1 MRRTAKVSLRD
12 AEPIGPLVLFELRR
26 SAQRPATPVALL
38 ILALTL
44 AIGHADHW
52 RGGSATITEGFFIHA
67 YLIGAIVLMRYGL
80 AADRRLRFDEYL
92 IVNHVGAATYVAAK
106 VCAMAVLLLAYGGV
120 AAVLETAYSGGAL
133 GAALWAAAALTLTAW
148 LFAPVVM
155 LVEAWLDTS
164 VPAAVVLLAFVVAV
178 LVSFFSARSLLP
190 LDAIGVTEAAPGYW
204 STLAPLALRALVAA
218 PIGFVLVGSL
228 ARLNLPR
235 C

>member
-1 MRRTAKVSLRD
+1 MQTAKVSRLD
-12 AEPIGPLVLFELRR
+12 DEPIGPLVLFELRR
-26 SAQRPATPVALL
+26 NAQRPATLVTLVLVA
-38 ILALTL
+38 ATL
-44 AIGHADHW
+44 AIGHVDHW
-52 RGGSATITEGFFIHA
+52 RGGSTTITEGFFTNA
-67 YLIGAIVLMRYGL
+67 YLIGAIVLMRFGL

-92 IVNHVGAATYVAAK
+92 IANHVRPATYLTAK
-106 VCAMAVLLLAYGGV
+106 VCAMAALLLAYGAV
-120 AAVLETAYSGGAL
+120 AAVLEMAYSGGAF
-133 GAALWAAAALTLTAW
+133 GNALWAAAALTLSAW

-164 VPAAVVLLAFVVAV
+164 VPAAVVLLAFVGAV

-190 LDAIGVTEAAPGYW
+190 LDVLGVTEASPGYW

-218 PIGFVLVGSL
+218 PIGFVLVGAL